1 MQLSEIRKEVV
12 AIATTVVAATPWV
25 LQAEGVVHLPSSA
38 IAVIS
43 IVLGAAGWIVH
54 YLAPNETSNP
64 ERVAGRSVRL
74 RGTKP
79 VRRSAGQPGGKN
91 RVLKQT
97 PDHPLPPHTAD

>member
-12 AIATTVVAATPWV
+12 TVATTIVAATPWV
-25 LQAEGVVHLPSSA
+25 LQAEGVVHLSSTEVG
-38 IAVIS
+38 VIS
-43 IVLGAAGWIVH
+43 AVLGVAGWIVH
-54 YLAPNETSNP
+54 YFAPNETSNP

-91 RVLKQT
+91 RVLKST
-97 PDHPLPPHTAD
+97 PDHPLPPRTAE